1 MSCDKRRRFR
11 NTNIP
16 VYSLG
21 WHLRLVLVFP
31 IDIVKTIL
39 QSNTKPNP
47 PRVGQIIRTILAERG
62 AAGFYF
68 GLAPALIRA
77 VPANIACFGAVEA
90 THAMIN
96 RYNCI

>member
-1 MSCDKRRRFR
+1 MTSDAVFAILTSLSIALAGICDW
-11 NTNIP
+11 
-16 VYSLG
+16 L
-21 WHLRLVLVFP
+21 LVFP